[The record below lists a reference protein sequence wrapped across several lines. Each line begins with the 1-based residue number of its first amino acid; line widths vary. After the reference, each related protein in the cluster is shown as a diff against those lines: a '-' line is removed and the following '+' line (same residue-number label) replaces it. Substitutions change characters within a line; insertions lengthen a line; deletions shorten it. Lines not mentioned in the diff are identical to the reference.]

1 MTSIIDNIISG
12 IENPDFTKRLGARE
26 QPPLGKYLQWLVES
40 EQVAVFKEGT
50 PEEKV
55 AHQLHVVPLAVPNDP
70 TSKRSKF
77 GQNINLFYPNPVAA
91 GQKESTNI
99 FPWEQVADA
108 SALDLGDDPMPS
120 RAVYNAASRSYTIDG
135 EPVTKGHGKERNDG
149 TRRNFTT
156 KVIQASLAQVA
167 AGIDAQGEAFAAE
180 HNISL
185 DGMSRDQRKLTLAEA
200 GFKPDLSK
208 IELTLFA
215 GHLFYAT
222 AVQNG
227 EYVNVDSSAKKGGK
241 PFVREL
247 PDGEEY
253 GFSTDG

>member
-1 MTSIIDNIISG
+1 MTSIIDNIINS
-12 IENPDFTKRLGARE
+12 INDNDFTKKLGQRE
-26 QPPLGKYLQWLVES
+26 QPPLGKYLQWYVEA
-40 EQVAVFKEGT
+40 EKIETFKEGT

-55 AHQLHVVPLAVPNDP
+55 AHQLQLVPLTIPGDR

-77 GQNINLFYPNPVAA
+77 KQNVNLFYPGGGN
-91 GQKESTNI
+91 TNI
-99 FPWEQVADA
+99 YSWEGIADA
-108 SALDLGDDPMPS
+108 TALDLGDGPMPS
-120 RAVYNAASRSYTIDG
+120 RAVYNQTTRNYRIDG
-135 EPVTKGHGKERNDG
+135 EPVTKEQARERNDVV
-149 TRRNFTT
+149 RRDFTT

-167 AGIDAQGEAFAAE
+167 AGIDAQGKAFAAE

-185 DGMSRDQRKLTLAEA
+185 DGMSRDQRKLALAKA

-208 IELTLFA
+208 IEISLFL
-215 GHLFYAT
+215 GSTFFAT